1 MKTGI
6 YTVKFAHQR
15 PETHCIIET
24 PDEVFKGVSKC
35 STKDMF
41 CKDTGRK
48 IALKKA
54 LNESDIPKEH
64 RAQIWE
70 EYRNMTVVPRW

>member
-1 MKTGI
+1 
-6 YTVKFAHQR
+6 
-15 PETHCIIET
+15 
-24 PDEVFKGVSKC
+24 
-35 STKDMF
+35 MF

-64 RAQIWE
+64 RAQI
-70 EYRNMTVVPRW
+70 